1 MISNVSNEI
10 HFFLFINMKGYKLFV
25 HLLIIA
31 NVITVI
37 IIIITTGIT
46 IIIYGVVK

>member
-10 HFFLFINMKGYKLFV
+10 LFFLFINMKGYKLFV
-25 HLLIIA
+25 HLFIIA
-31 NVITVI
+31 NVITV